1 MAPNLSYNITAAF
14 MMLDQDQS
22 GLLTGEEISTAR
34 TKIGSLMPVD
44 TEYDQKA
51 FQDYIVAEEVTA
63 GGSFDVYKFFPKDAP
78 RPSAGASVNE
88 EGMGL
93 TDMIIY
99 AGVGIFAV
107 VMIVVV
113 SVLCCKLGAKN
124 R

>member
-14 MMLDQDQS
+14 MELDQDQS

-34 TKIGSLMPVD
+34 TKIGSLMPGD

-78 RPSAGASVNE
+78 SAGAKVNE